1 MSVGNS
7 VQVTTTETGW
17 VLTKTVN
24 GQTSSMTIIDANK
37 NGCLDANGDEITER
51 TGTFSTAEILAAKN
65 TIWKNSQQN
74 SDKKITVGDY
84 LNEQK
89 TVEQEEAQAEAFERQ
104 QRQQRMAQYN
114 ANSGKKSNFWGKAS
128 MILGALCGLGG
139 GFFSNGWQYN
149 SGSFN
154 DWNLRLFSTGVNG
167 LAMTS
172 NMLGAVYG
180 NQLNAT
186 NYMTGGSTN
195 MFGPDFF
202 NQMMSAHNEY
212 LQQRQE
218 QFDEMMETFNQAN
231 EKAKAQRE
239 AEATA
244 QTAKELLEK
253 YQDEDAQIDE
263 TNKAKLNDIY
273 QPSKK
278 AEDYTAEDKAILEKI
293 KNYPQIP
300 YEAIDD
306 ENEGKLNTQLA
317 AQVNKLIADYRN
329 NNMPEVVNGIISETD
344 YNTLVSMIEKAKTG
358 TLTKD
363 DITAIN
369 EIIKNA
375 PKPES
380 EDKEE

>member
-1 MSVGNS
+1 
-7 VQVTTTETGW
+7 
-17 VLTKTVN
+17 
-24 GQTSSMTIIDANK
+24 
-37 NGCLDANGDEITER
+37 
-51 TGTFSTAEILAAKN
+51 
-65 TIWKNSQQN
+65 
-74 SDKKITVGDY
+74 
-84 LNEQK
+84 
-89 TVEQEEAQAEAFERQ
+89 
-104 QRQQRMAQYN
+104 
-114 ANSGKKSNFWGKAS
+114 
-128 MILGALCGLGG
+128 
-139 GFFSNGWQYN
+139 
-149 SGSFN
+149 
-154 DWNLRLFSTGVNG
+154 
-167 LAMTS
+167 MTS

-244 QTAKELLEK
+244 QTAKELFKK
-253 YQDEDAQIDE
+253 YQDEDAQIDK
-263 TNKAKLNDIY
+263 TNNAKLNDIY

-344 YNTLVSMIEKAKTG
+344 YNTLVSLIEKEAKTG

-375 PKPES
+375 PEPES